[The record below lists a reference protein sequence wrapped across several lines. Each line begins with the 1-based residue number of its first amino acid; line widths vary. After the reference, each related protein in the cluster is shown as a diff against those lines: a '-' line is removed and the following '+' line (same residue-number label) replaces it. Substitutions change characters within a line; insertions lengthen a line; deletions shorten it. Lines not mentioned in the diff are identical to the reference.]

1 MAEMKYLALLRGINV
16 GGNNIIKMTDLKS
29 CFEGMGFTG
38 VSTYIQ
44 SGNVIFDSEETSQI
58 DLTDK
63 IETTLSSRFNYD
75 SKIILVPY
83 PVLDS
88 VVKNAPPG
96 FGKDAG
102 VYRNDVIFTD
112 ATTKPDEIWMMLN
125 PREGVDEAWAGEYT
139 LYFRRLTSRAS
150 QTRLTRLIS
159 LPVYKHLSIRNWN
172 TTLKLYLLMNGNA
185 D

>member
-1 MAEMKYLALLRGINV
+1 MSAIKYLALLRGINV

-44 SGNVIFDSEETSQI
+44 SGNVIFNSEEKVWNE
-58 DLTDK
+58 LTGK
-63 IETTLSSRFNYD
+63 IESTLSSRFNYD

-88 VVKNAPPG
+88 VVNNALPG

-112 ATTKPDEIWMMLN
+112 ATTRPGEVLMMLN

-172 TTLKLYLLMNGNA
+172 TTLKLYLLMNGNVS
-185 D
+185 